1 MFTFWR
7 YHWGCSVANIF
18 PAFSKDFLNDVTC
31 WYLDVKIT
39 SLCKVSLNVT
49 SVFPVCIGNERIWA
63 KWNQSPSYKVDSTYL
78 ILVHAIHLVF
88 VKKFTLCSSLIYR
101 KDKNFSSLFVYV
113 DNVFISVIFAITG
126 SQAYNQVFSIC
137 AAEVSKYN

>member
-1 MFTFWR
+1 MLKT
-7 YHWGCSVANIF
+7 
-18 PAFSKDFLNDVTC
+18 
-31 WYLDVKIT
+31 T

-78 ILVHAIHLVF
+78 ILVHTIHFVF
-88 VKKFTLCSSLIYR
+88 VKKSMLCSSLIYR
-101 KDKNFSSLFVYV
+101 KDKNFLSLFVYV

-126 SQAYNQVFSIC
+126 SRVSVYVLLKWARITRFSNPTVFSMSPPYILDSSC
-137 AAEVSKYN
+137 QIITLMVFMN